1 MMRCSECG
9 NMDRGKF
16 VAFSVAL
23 PGGAEVRNGW
33 RCTECSRFRLEAK

>member
-9 NMDRGKF
+9 NMDLGKF

-23 PGGAEVRNGW
+23 HGGAEVRNGW
-33 RCTECSRFRLEAK
+33 RCTECSRFRLEGK